1 MAELYKNAKDVRKTI
16 LDLMLNEG
24 VCPSTQDLMKAHEL
38 APEELKQVL
47 RDLEAGIVIAVQ
59 CKSHAGITHFQE
71 EELETA
77 APEIGE
83 IFYARP
89 FATFKNT
96 FRVSVEGQQKWFGE
110 CAVECCGGVS
120 LMFPGKE
127 VVVETVCRQTKKPI
141 TLIQKDGDLLDYEP
155 KTLRVHLGYPVRT
168 IADRILSWCDYNSFF
183 SSEEAVNEWRKN
195 NPSVHGVTRDPVTIS
210 HLAKLITGGRLNY
223 DYQVKIPILPMLM
236 NIKKIGFTKPL
247 PLIGLHVPDPF
258 FMLTP
263 GLFRR
268 WSKNG
273 LGPYVK
279 FALR

>member
-1 MAELYKNAKDVRKTI
+1 MKI
-16 LDLMLNEG
+16 HDLE
-24 VCPSTQDLMKAHEL
+24 
-38 APEELKQVL
+38 PEEMQKVS

-59 CKSHAGITHFQE
+59 RKSHAGITHFQE
-71 EELETA
+71 EKLEA
-77 APEIGE
+77 AVPEIGE

-96 FRVSVEGQQKWFGE
+96 FRITVEGKQKWFGE

-141 TLIQKDGDLLDYEP
+141 TIIMKDGNMLSYEP
-155 KTLRVHLGYPVRT
+155 KTTRVHLGYPART
-168 IADRILSWCDYNSFF
+168 LPDRILSWCDYNSFF
-183 SSEEAVNEWRKN
+183 SSQEAVNEWRKKSPN
-195 NPSVHGVTRDPVTIS
+195 VRGVTRDPVTVS
-210 HLAKLITGGRLNY
+210 HLAKLLTGGRLNY
-223 DYQVKIPILPMLM
+223 DYQCKIPILPMLM
-236 NIKKIGFTKPL
+236 NMKKIGFTKPL

-263 GLFRR
+263 GMFKK
-268 WSKNG
+268 WHKNG

-279 FALR
+279 FSLQ